1 MQAYTARDARRIAAA
16 SIAVAI
22 AVLVLK
28 AIAAWLS
35 GSVALLSD
43 AIESIVNVVTAVAAL
58 AAILYGQRPADDNHP
73 HGHEK
78 VEYFVSLLVALLI
91 GAAAWSIM
99 ERAWDAWR
107 LGSFPA
113 PPASA
118 YVANIAA
125 GLLNGAWC
133 YVLVTRGRA
142 LRSTAL
148 ESDGWHL
155 FADVMSSAGVLLG
168 VFLAQVT
175 GLHWFDPLL
184 AALVALNILWSGFQL
199 LKVSVAGLMDMA
211 PDRETMAAISRSIA
225 QAGAGALQA
234 HDVRARNSA
243 RSTFIEFHLVVA
255 GNMQVADAHAL
266 CDRIEHAL
274 RREIPG
280 ARITIHVE
288 PEEKAHRAGGID
300 IKGTA

>member
-1 MQAYTARDARRIAAA
+1 MQAFTARDARRIAAA
-16 SIAVAI
+16 SIVVAI
-22 AVLVLK
+22 AVLGLK
-28 AIAAWLS
+28 AVAAWLS

-43 AIESIVNVVTAVAAL
+43 AIESVVNVITALAAF

-73 HGHEK
+73 YGHEK

-91 GAAAWSIM
+91 GAAAWSIL

-107 LGSFPA
+107 VGSSLQ
-113 PPASA
+113 PPVTA
-118 YVANIAA
+118 YLANIAA
-125 GLLNGAWC
+125 GLLNGVWC

-168 VFLAQVT
+168 VFLAQIT

-184 AALVALNILWSGFQL
+184 AALVAINILWSGFHL

-211 PDRETMAAISRSIA
+211 PDRETMGAISRSIA
-225 QAGAGALQA
+225 KAGAGALQA
-234 HDVRARNSA
+234 HDIRARNSA

-255 GNMQVADAHAL
+255 GNMRVDDSHAL

-274 RREIPG
+274 RQEIPG

-288 PEEKAHRAGGID
+288 PEEKAHHSGGIE
-300 IKGTA
+300 IEGAG